1 VPSGC
6 TIKLYHQG
14 RNVADTRYLRQRHQ
28 GWYFVAA
35 VPRALR
41 DRFVSEGRNGSA
53 GRPLSKIVVSLK
65 TQSLG
70 EAQAR
75 RWPLVKQ
82 WRETFQRAQAGEPLT
97 LAEID
102 AQAREIF
109 TAALERME
117 ADGKRQRS
125 SINEERETLTEGLCS
140 FLEDMG
146 LVSPDPGESVALID
160 DLINFDTIAHELKAV
175 ERRTGVQL
183 EPNSK
188 TYRLMGQATVRALI
202 EAVNGRLRALEG
214 KPSEPPATFLG
225 AEGIDPR
232 TLQAIVAPP
241 RKVVRIRD
249 NGGMRFSEAAARYI
263 AAKRKAGKMMAH
275 TKRQRETVF
284 RLFLNFIDDAPL
296 AAIDKLTA
304 TEFLEQISKLD
315 PGWHHIEGAQ
325 ELSLKKLAEQS
336 AKRSG
341 RLTNRT
347 VNSYIHALSGVFRLA
362 DKEGYFEGRN
372 PFAGRT
378 LEETN
383 SSWRPY
389 NAEELNKLFN
399 TPLLRDTPSEQRVRP
414 PKYTFENAMAWIP
427 LVALFSGMRSNEICQ
442 MRARDVQRKEGIWL
456 FNVNEDNPGQSLK
469 TKAATRVVPMHS
481 ELIHCGFLD
490 YVKALPR
497 DGQLFPALK
506 PGGPDGKYNHYF
518 AKRFTDYRRKSGV
531 TGPRT
536 AFHSFRKNV
545 AQALKDKRA
554 TQVEIAEL
562 IGHEQG
568 FTFSV
573 YAPMQLPKKAL
584 KELIERIRYPGLRL
598 NHLYT

>member
-1 VPSGC
+1 M
-6 TIKLYHQG
+6 
-14 RNVADTRYLRQRHQ
+14 ADTRYLKQRHQ

-41 DRFVSEGRNGSA
+41 GKFLSDGRNGSA
-53 GRPLSKIVVSLK
+53 GQPLSKIVVSLK

-70 EAQAR
+70 EAQDR

-82 WRETFQRAQAGEPLT
+82 WRETFQRAQTGEPLS

-109 TAALERME
+109 TSTLERME
-117 ADGKRQRS
+117 VDAKRRQS
-125 SINEERETLTEGLCS
+125 SVNEERESLNEDVYS
-140 FLEDMG
+140 FLEGMG
-146 LVSPDPGESVALID
+146 LVSLDPGESGTPID
-160 DLINFDTIAHELKAV
+160 DLMSFDAIAHELKAV

-183 EPNSK
+183 EPGSK
-188 TYRLMGQATVRALI
+188 TYQLMGQAAVRALI

-225 AEGIDPR
+225 AHGIDPR
-232 TLQAIVAPP
+232 TLRPIVASP
-241 RKVVRIRD
+241 RKVVRIRN

-263 AAKRKAGKMMAH
+263 EAKRKAGKMMAH
-275 TKRQRETVF
+275 TQRQRETVF
-284 RLFLNFIDDAPL
+284 RLFNSFTDDAPL

-304 TEFLEQISKLD
+304 TDFLEQIGKLD

-325 ELSLKKLAEQS
+325 ELPLKKLVEKC

-383 SSWRPY
+383 SSWRSY
-389 NAEELNKLFN
+389 KAEELNKLFN
-399 TPLLRDTPSEQRVRP
+399 TPLLRDMPTEQRIRP

-442 MRARDVQRKEGIWL
+442 MRVSDVQRKEGVWL
-456 FNVNEDNPGQSLK
+456 FNVSEDNLGQSLK
-469 TKAATRVVPMHS
+469 TKAATRVVPIHS
-481 ELIHCGFLD
+481 ELVHCGFLD

-506 PGGPDGKYNHYF
+506 PGGPDCKYNHYF
-518 AKRFTDYRRKSGV
+518 AKRFTDYRRRSGV
-531 TGPRT
+531 TGPRA

-573 YAPMQLPKKAL
+573 YAPMQLPMRAL
-584 KELIERIRYPGLRL
+584 KELIERIHYPGLRL
-598 NHLYT
+598 KHLYIK

>member
-1 VPSGC
+1 M
-6 TIKLYHQG
+6 
-14 RNVADTRYLRQRHQ
+14 ADTRYLRQRHQ

-41 DRFVSEGRNGSA
+41 GKFVSDGRNGSA

-70 EAQAR
+70 EAQDR

-82 WRETFQRAQAGEPLT
+82 WRETFQRAQTGEPLS

-109 TAALERME
+109 TSTLERME
-117 ADGKRQRS
+117 VDAKRS
-125 SINEERETLTEGLCS
+125 PINEQRESLNEGLYS

-146 LVSPDPGESVALID
+146 LVSPNPGESVALID
-160 DLINFDTIAHELKAV
+160 DLINFDAIAHELKAV

-183 EPNSK
+183 EPGSK
-188 TYRLMGQATVRALI
+188 TYRLMGQAAVRALI

-214 KPSEPPATFLG
+214 KPTEPPATFLG
-225 AEGIDPR
+225 AHGIDAR
-232 TLQAIVAPP
+232 TLRPIVAPP
-241 RKVVRIRD
+241 RKIVHIRND
-249 NGGMRFSEAAARYI
+249 GGMRFSEAAARYI
-263 AAKRKAGKMMAH
+263 EAKRKAGKMTAH
-275 TKRQRETVF
+275 TQRQRESVF
-284 RLFLNFIDDAPL
+284 RLFRSFTDDAPL
-296 AAIDKLTA
+296 AAIDKLMA
-304 TEFLEQISKLD
+304 TDFLEQIGKLD
-315 PGWHHIEGAQ
+315 PGWRHIEGAQ
-325 ELSLKKLAEQS
+325 ELPLKKLVEKCAR
-336 AKRSG
+336 RSG

-347 VNSYIHALSGVFRLA
+347 INSYIHALSGVFRLA
-362 DKEGYFEGRN
+362 DKEGHFEGRN

-383 SSWRPY
+383 SSWRSY
-389 NAEELNKLFN
+389 KIDELNKLFN
-399 TPLLRDTPSEQRVRP
+399 TPLLRDMPTEQRIRP
-414 PKYTFENAMAWIP
+414 AKYTFENAMAWIP

-442 MRARDVQRKEGIWL
+442 MRAGDVQRKEGIWL
-456 FNVNEDNPGQSLK
+456 FNVSEDNPGQSLK
-469 TKAATRVVPMHS
+469 TKAATRVVPIHS
-481 ELIHCGFLD
+481 ELVRCGFLE

-506 PGGPDGKYNHYF
+506 PGGPDLKYNHYF
-518 AKRFTDYRRKSGV
+518 AKRFTEYRRRSGV
-531 TGPRT
+531 TGSRT

-573 YAPMQLPKKAL
+573 YAPMQLPMKAL
-584 KELIERIRYPGLRL
+584 KELIERIRCLGLRL
-598 NHLYT
+598 NHLYVK

>member
-1 VPSGC
+1 MW
-6 TIKLYHQG
+6 LYHQPVPSAG
-14 RNVADTRYLRQRHQ
+14 PGMADTRYLRQRHQ

-41 DRFVSEGRNGSA
+41 GKFLSDGRNGSA

-70 EAQAR
+70 EAQDR

-82 WRETFQRAQAGEPLT
+82 WRETFQRAQTGEPLS

-109 TAALERME
+109 TSTLERME
-117 ADGKRQRS
+117 VDAKRRQS
-125 SINEERETLTEGLCS
+125 SVNEERQSLDEGLYS
-140 FLEDMG
+140 FLEGMG
-146 LVSPDPGESVALID
+146 LVSLDPGESGTPID
-160 DLINFDTIAHELKAV
+160 DLMSFDAIAHELKAV

-183 EPNSK
+183 EPGSK
-188 TYRLMGQATVRALI
+188 TYRLMGQAAVRALI

-214 KPSEPPATFLG
+214 EPSEPPATFLG
-225 AEGIDPR
+225 AHGIDPR
-232 TLQAIVAPP
+232 TLRPIVAPP
-241 RKVVRIRD
+241 RKVVRIRND
-249 NGGMRFSEAAARYI
+249 GGMGFSEAAARYI
-263 AAKRKAGKMMAH
+263 EAKRKAGKMTAH
-275 TKRQRETVF
+275 TQRQRETVF
-284 RLFLNFIDDAPL
+284 RLFKSFTNDAPL

-304 TEFLEQISKLD
+304 TDFVEQIGKLD
-315 PGWHHIEGAQ
+315 PDWHHIEGAQ
-325 ELSLKKLAEQS
+325 ELPLNKLVEKCAN
-336 AKRSG
+336 RSG

-347 VNSYIHALSGVFRLA
+347 INSYIHALSGVFRLA
-362 DKEGYFEGRN
+362 DKEGHFEGRN

-383 SSWRPY
+383 SSWRSY
-389 NAEELNKLFN
+389 KTDELNKLFS
-399 TPLLRDTPSEQRVRP
+399 TPLLRDTPTEQRIRP
-414 PKYTFENAMAWIP
+414 AKYTFENAIAWIP
-427 LVALFSGMRSNEICQ
+427 LVGLFSGMRSNEICQ
-442 MRARDVQRKEGIWL
+442 MRASDVQRKEGIWL
-456 FNVNEDNPGQSLK
+456 FNVSDDNTGQSLK
-469 TKAATRVVPMHS
+469 TEAATRVVPIHS
-481 ELIHCGFLD
+481 ELARCGFLD

-518 AKRFTDYRRKSGV
+518 AKRFTEYRRRCGV
-531 TGPRT
+531 SGPRT

-545 AQALKDKRA
+545 AQSLKDKRA
-554 TQVEIAEL
+554 TPAEIAEL

-573 YAPMQLPKKAL
+573 YAPMQLPMKAL

-598 NHLYT
+598 SHLYVK